1 MKEPKNS
8 WLGYAAIFLTAAAL
22 VGYVVSRPKPP
33 EVFAPPAGSV
43 YYTGP
48 MLNKQGGY
56 GTPDGRLVA
65 GPQKLPAEKTSKQNL
80 IELDDL

>member
-1 MKEPKNS
+1 MKDPKKS
-8 WLGYAAIFLTAAAL
+8 WLGYAAVFLIAIAL
-22 VGYVVSRPKPP
+22 VVYVASRPKPP

-65 GPQKLPAEKTSKQNL
+65 GPQKPPVPQTSKQNL